1 MDKIILK
8 LAEIS
13 GISDIHLSANK
24 AISIRVNG
32 LIDKKDEKIT
42 KNDEIEKFIQ
52 KTNDKIIY
60 FVGGVGESLGIELNE
75 REDCFKITE
84 KNIITKTKKQ

>member
-8 LAEIS
+8 FAEIS

-32 LIDKKDEKIT
+32 LIDKKEEKII
-42 KNDEIEKFIQ
+42 KNDEIE
-52 KTNDKIIY
+52 N
-60 FVGGVGESLGIELNE
+60 L
-75 REDCFKITE
+75 FK
-84 KNIITKTKKQ
+84 KH